1 MAEESEIRFFT
12 SEAELDALYQAFE
25 ETRIPREC
33 WLHREH
39 VAVATLFLLQQ
50 RGIDDIRSGIQR
62 LNAANGVETTPVM
75 GYHETI
81 TRFWAHLIG
90 HRLLSLSGSRLEKV
104 NAILGEFSRKM
115 LLFDYYTYDRA
126 MSVEARYGWVEPD
139 LQSLPE

>member
-1 MAEESEIRFFT
+1 MAEESEIKFFT
-12 SEAELDALYQAFE
+12 SEAELDALCRAFE
-25 ETRIPREC
+25 EARIPREC

-50 RGIDDIRSGIQR
+50 RGIDDIRSGIQK

-90 HRLLSLSGSRLEKV
+90 HRLTTLEGSRLEKV
-104 NAILGEFSRKM
+104 NAVLTEFSRKM
-115 LLFDYYTYDRA
+115 MLFDYYSYDRA
-126 MSVEARYGWVEPD
+126 MSVEARATWVEPD
-139 LQSLPE
+139 LKSLP